1 MTPTV
6 KCALNHLLDEPHQQ
20 VYGQP
25 VRSPVL
31 AALAALSLAEVLA
44 LYGLFWYATTM
55 YRRGNCSPGN
65 DLCGLE
71 QIGPGF
77 LFTGTALPWGLA

>member
-1 MTPTV
+1 
-6 KCALNHLLDEPHQQ
+6 

-25 VRSPVL
+25 GRSPVL
-31 AALAALSLAEVLA
+31 AALAALSLAELLT
-44 LYGLFWYATTM
+44 LYGLFCYAPM

-71 QIGPGF
+71 QIGPGL
-77 LFTGTALPWGLA
+77 LFTGTVLPRGLA

>member
-1 MTPTV
+1 MRTPTV
-6 KCALNHLLDEPHQQ
+6 KCALDHLLNELHQQ

-31 AALAALSLAEVLA
+31 AALAALSLARLLV
-44 LYGLFWYATTM
+44 LYGLFWYAPV
-55 YRRGNCSPGN
+55 YHRSHCSPGN

-71 QIGPGF
+71 QVGPGL
-77 LFTGTALPWGLA
+77 LFTGTTLPWGLA